1 MCAVTWR
8 LGVGASKQGGQR
20 VLLASIPTRSSK
32 GPEALP
38 KSTLLLLLLL
48 WQWGILP
55 CILHSTF
62 IFRSAC
68 ISQDIGE

>member
-8 LGVGASKQGGQR
+8 LGVGASKQCGQR

-38 KSTLLLLLLL
+38 KSTLLLLLL

-55 CILHSTF
+55 SILHSTF